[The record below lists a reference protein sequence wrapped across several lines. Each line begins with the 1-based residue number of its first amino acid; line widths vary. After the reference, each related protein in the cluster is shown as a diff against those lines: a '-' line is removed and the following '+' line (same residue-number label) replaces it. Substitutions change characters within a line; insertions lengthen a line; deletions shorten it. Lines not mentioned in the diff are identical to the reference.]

1 MTTLSCVIKREH
13 ANDDMAPTSAP
24 ISPPRRAVLDQR
36 YCLMI
41 EWPFEF
47 QRVQDALDK
56 RSMTGQEAARE
67 IFVARRKHGPPWH
80 WKNWKRTRVQFLGS
94 ECATCGADH
103 EAVLVLQHTVR
114 IPRVQPYLDKAKA
127 EYESR
132 EPAHDYRADLREE
145 CYAIR
150 DAEVPEMRDCCPL
163 CSSLSIQFRKKAGT
177 WICNSPVGR
186 GYCGHVFEVPAK
198 KEALTAAQKRG
209 IRARKYMAWREKATN
224 WDGDWKRVA
233 ILAWLADF
241 REYLSLKHTKTLC
254 KRCAFLEDMTD
265 LKPCLECGFAFSRT
279 ESACPD
285 CGRAVAEAQADSQ

>member
-1 MTTLSCVIKREH
+1 
-13 ANDDMAPTSAP
+13 
-24 ISPPRRAVLDQR
+24 
-36 YCLMI
+36 MI

-132 EPAHDYRADLREE
+132 EPAHDYRAELREE

-186 GYCGHVFEVPAK
+186 GYCGHVFKVPAK